1 MEAFDKQNISN
12 LYKKKHRHNLYK
24 LVKLNYLIF
33 FRQYSIISIQ
43 FWKLKTRETDAKI
56 NKTFQM
62 SAAELTT

>member
-33 FRQYSIISIQ
+33 LDNTQLFLFSFGS
-43 FWKLKTRETDAKI
+43 
-56 NKTFQM
+56 
-62 SAAELTT
+62 